1 MLVPAAGLALTM
13 TTVPTI
19 DPAIYK
25 RRWAIL
31 IVLCLSLVMVVVG
44 NTALNVALPTLVKQL
59 GASETQ
65 LQWITDSYSLV
76 FAGLLL
82 PAGALGDR
90 YGRKGALQ
98 LGLTVVGIGCLLS
111 TFASDANQLIAT
123 RALMGAGAAFVMPAT
138 LSILANVFPPA
149 ERPRAIAI
157 WAGFAGAGGAIG
169 PIVSGLLLDHFW
181 WGSVF
186 FVNVPVVIVA
196 LVAGAVLVPTSRDP
210 GHVRLD
216 PSGALLSITALA
228 ALLYAIIEAPVDGWT
243 SPSTV
248 VGFAIFVV
256 AAVAFVAWER
266 RSDHP
271 MLPMS
276 FFSNRR
282 FSVGA
287 GTITLNFFCMFG
299 LFFVFTQYLQFV
311 RAYSPLQ
318 AGLAT
323 LPLAIMLILF
333 APRSAHAVARWGQAR
348 VQAVGLCFTA
358 VGLLVMAT
366 VGPSTSYAY
375 IALGLSLMGFGVAFT
390 TAPATNAIVSSVPL
404 AKSGV
409 GSAVNDTTREVG
421 GALGIA
427 VLGSLVTSAYQASM
441 RSAVSGLPSQ
451 LAAKINSSVGDALA
465 VAQALPGH
473 AGDQLAA
480 KASSSYTD
488 AMGIALSVAAVV
500 ALLAAVMV
508 LVWFPREP
516 ALATE
521 SEPGTAPEPAPSGP
535 TPAPAPAA
543 DPA

>member
-1 MLVPAAGLALTM
+1 MAALDPNDLASSPPDPFEATGG
-13 TTVPTI
+13 I
-19 DPAIYK
+19 DPAIYG

-31 IVLCLSLVMVVVG
+31 LVLCLSLVMVVVG
-44 NTALNVALPTLVKQL
+44 NTALNVALPTLVKSL
-59 GASETQ
+59 HASETQ
-65 LQWITDSYSLV
+65 LQWITDAYGLV

-98 LGLTVVGIGCLLS
+98 LGLAVVGIGCLAS
-111 TFASDANQLIAT
+111 TFATDASQLIGT

-169 PIVSGLLLDHFW
+169 PIVSGLLLNHYW
-181 WGSVF
+181 WGAVF

-196 LVAGAVLVPTSRDP
+196 LISGAILVPTSRDP
-210 GHVRLD
+210 NHVRLD
-216 PSGALLSITALA
+216 PVGALLSVTALG
-228 ALLYAIIEAPVDGWT
+228 ALLYAIIEGPAEGWGSAVT
-243 SPSTV
+243 IA
-248 VGFAIFVV
+248 GFTIFVI
-256 AAVAFVAWER
+256 AGVAFVVWER

-311 RAYSPLQ
+311 RGYSPLQ

-323 LPLAIMLILF
+323 LPLAVMLIIF
-333 APRSAHAVARWGQAR
+333 APRSAKAVARWGQAR
-348 VQAVGLCFTA
+348 VQAGGLCFTA
-358 VGLLVMAT
+358 IGLLVISR
-366 VGPSTSYAY
+366 VGPTTDYWS
-375 IALGLSLMGFGVAFT
+375 IGLGLALMGFGVAFT

-427 VLGSLVTSAYQASM
+427 VLGSMVTSLYQTTMHDKLAGFPAAAAAQIRIGVGNALGVAKSVPGP
-441 RSAVSGLPSQ
+441 AGHH
-451 LAAKINSSVGDALA
+451 LAAT
-465 VAQALPGH
+465 
-473 AGDQLAA
+473 
-480 KASSSYTD
+480 ASRAYTD
-488 AMGIALSVAAVV
+488 AMGAALVVAAVV
-500 ALLAAVMV
+500 ALLAAGMV
-508 LVWFPREP
+508 LAFFPRESVAGGSVEERTP
-516 ALATE
+516 VLDE
-521 SEPGTAPEPAPSGP
+521 S
-535 TPAPAPAA
+535 
-543 DPA
+543 

>member
-1 MLVPAAGLALTM
+1 MATTEATPAG
-13 TTVPTI
+13 I
-19 DPAIYK
+19 DPAIYQ
-25 RRWAIL
+25 RRWYIL

-44 NTALNVALPTLVKQL
+44 NTALNVALPTLVREL

-65 LQWITDSYSLV
+65 LQWITDAYSLV

-82 PAGALGDR
+82 PAGAIGDR
-90 YGRKGALQ
+90 FGRKGALQ
-98 LGLTVVGIGCLLS
+98 FGLTVVGIGCLLS
-111 TFASDANQLIAT
+111 TFAGDANQLIAT

-196 LVAGAVLVPTSRDP
+196 LVAGAILVPTSRDP

-216 PSGALLSITALA
+216 PAGALLSITALA

-243 SPSTV
+243 SSATLG
-248 VGFAIFVV
+248 GFALFAV
-256 AAVAFVAWER
+256 AAVAFVWWER
-266 RSDHP
+266 RTDHP

-311 RAYSPLQ
+311 RGYSPLQ

-323 LPLAIMLILF
+323 LPLAIMLIVF
-333 APRSAHAVARWGQAR
+333 APRSAKAVVRWGQAR
-348 VQAVGLCFTA
+348 VQAAGLCCTA
-358 VGLLVMAT
+358 AGLFVMAT

-375 IALGLSLMGFGVAFT
+375 IAVGLAMMGFGVAFT

-427 VLGSLVTSAYQASM
+427 VLGSLVASGYQSTM
-441 RSAVSGLPSQ
+441 RNHVAGLPPAVVARINNSVGEALGVAQHAGGRAGAQ
-451 LAAKINSSVGDALA
+451 LASA
-465 VAQALPGH
+465 
-473 AGDQLAA
+473 
-480 KASSSYTD
+480 ASSAYTD
-488 AMGIALSVAAVV
+488 AMGVALVVAAIV
-500 ALLAAVMV
+500 ALLAAIMV

-516 ALATE
+516 
-521 SEPGTAPEPAPSGP
+521 EPSVVPAEGR
-535 TPAPAPAA
+535 TPADPGMRPAIEGV
-543 DPA
+543 D

>member
-1 MLVPAAGLALTM
+1 M
-13 TTVPTI
+13 TTVQTI
-19 DPAIYK
+19 DPLIYK

-31 IVLCLSLVMVVVG
+31 LVLCLSLVMVVVG
-44 NTALNVALPTLVKQL
+44 NTALNVALPTLVREL
-59 GASETQ
+59 HASETQ
-65 LQWITDSYSLV
+65 LQWITDAYSLV

-90 YGRKGALQ
+90 FGRKGALQ

-111 TFASDANQLIAT
+111 TFANSADQLIAT

-149 ERPRAIAI
+149 ERPRAIGI
-157 WAGFAGAGGAIG
+157 WAGFAGAGGALG

-196 LVAGAVLVPTSRDP
+196 LISGAILLPTSRDP

-216 PSGALLSITALA
+216 PVGAVLSIVALA
-228 ALLYAIIEAPVDGWT
+228 ALLYAIIEAPVKGWGST
-243 SPSTV
+243 STIAGFV
-248 VGFAIFVV
+248 IFAVG
-256 AAVAFVAWER
+256 AVAFVLWEQH
-266 RSDHP
+266 SDHP

-311 RAYSPLQ
+311 RGYSPLE

-323 LPLAIMLILF
+323 LPLAVMLIVF
-333 APRSAHAVARWGQAR
+333 APRSAKAVARWGQAR
-348 VQAVGLCFTA
+348 VQAGGLCFTA
-358 VGLLVMAT
+358 IGLLVMAN
-366 VGPSTSYAY
+366 VGPSTSYGY

-427 VLGSLVTSAYQASM
+427 VMGSLVTSAYQSTMHATVH
-441 RSAVSGLPSQ
+441 RLPAALGSAV
-451 LAAKINSSVGDALA
+451 NSSVGEALG
-465 VAQALPGH
+465 VAH
-473 AGDQLAA
+473 APAGTRPAR
-480 KASSSYTD
+480 
-488 AMGIALSVAAVV
+488 G
-500 ALLAAVMV
+500 
-508 LVWFPREP
+508 WPRRRR
-516 ALATE
+516 A
-521 SEPGTAPEPAPSGP
+521 P
-535 TPAPAPAA
+535 TPTPWAPRS
-543 DPA
+543 

>member
-1 MLVPAAGLALTM
+1 MTMVP
-13 TTVPTI
+13 VI
-19 DPAIYK
+19 DPLIYK

-31 IVLCLSLVMVVVG
+31 LVLCLSLVMVVVG
-44 NTALNVALPTLVKQL
+44 NTALNVALPTLVREL
-59 GASETQ
+59 HASETQ

-90 YGRKGALQ
+90 FGRKGALQ
-98 LGLTVVGIGCLLS
+98 LGLSVVGIGCLLS
-111 TFASDANQLIAT
+111 TFANSADQLIAT

-149 ERPRAIAI
+149 ERPRAIGI
-157 WAGFAGAGGAIG
+157 WAGFAGAGGALG

-196 LVAGAVLVPTSRDP
+196 LVSGAILLPTSRDP

-216 PSGALLSITALA
+216 PVGAGLSIVALA
-228 ALLYAIIEAPVDGWT
+228 ALLYAIIEAPVKGWGST
-243 SPSTV
+243 STIG
-248 VGFAIFVV
+248 GFIVFALGAIGFVL
-256 AAVAFVAWER
+256 WER

-276 FFSNRR
+276 FFSDRR

-311 RAYSPLQ
+311 RGYSPLQ

-323 LPLAIMLILF
+323 LPLAVMLIVF
-333 APRSAHAVARWGQAR
+333 APRSAKAVARWGQAR
-348 VQAVGLCFTA
+348 VQAGGLCFTA
-358 VGLLVMAT
+358 IGLLVMAN
-366 VGPSTSYAY
+366 VSPSTSYGY
-375 IALGLSLMGFGVAFT
+375 IALGLCLMGFGVAFT

-427 VLGSLVTSAYQASM
+427 VMGSLVTSAYQSTMHGTVSRLPAALG
-441 RSAVSGLPSQ
+441 SAV
-451 LAAKINSSVGDALA
+451 NSSVGEALGVA
-465 VAQALPGH
+465 HVLPGPAGTRLAAQA
-473 AGDQLAA
+473 
-480 KASSSYTD
+480 SSAYTD
-488 AMGIALSVAAVV
+488 AMGTALMIGAVV
-500 ALLAAVMV
+500 AVAAAAMV
-508 LVWFPREP
+508 LVFFPREP
-516 ALATE
+516 ALVGGV
-521 SEPGTAPEPAPSGP
+521 EPGDAAPPA
-535 TPAPAPAA
+535 T
-543 DPA
+543 DPATAV